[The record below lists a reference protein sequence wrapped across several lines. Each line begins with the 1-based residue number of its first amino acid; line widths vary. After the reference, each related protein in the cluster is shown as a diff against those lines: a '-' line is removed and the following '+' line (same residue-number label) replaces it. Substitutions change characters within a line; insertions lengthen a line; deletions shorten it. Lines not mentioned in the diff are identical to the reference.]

1 MLTRIQ
7 ILEGGRV
14 PAKRGPKIGRLKGRK
29 EEDYKNGTQK
39 IVEQLTEGSRARQ
52 ERRRGEQE
60 RGQEK
65 RRKKRTN
72 DTVIVKRRCVNFVSS
87 EAF

>member
-1 MLTRIQ
+1 MELAREKMLQ
-7 ILEGGRV
+7 D
-14 PAKRGPKIGRLKGRK
+14 RG
-29 EEDYKNGTQK
+29 
-39 IVEQLTEGSRARQ
+39 EQLTEGSRGRQ
-52 ERRRGEQE
+52 ERRRGEQK

-72 DTVIVKRRCVNFVSS
+72 DTVIVKRRCANPVSS